1 MADRYWVGGTGTWS
15 SSNTTN
21 WAATSGGA
29 GGESVPTALDNVFFD
44 AGSDSG
50 GTFVV
55 TMANSPRVCNDITIS
70 GLDFGMTLAGFS
82 VGLTVSGSLSFPA
95 TNFTRT
101 YTGTT
106 TFNATTTGK
115 IVTTNGVVFGGSID
129 FNGAGGGWTLGS
141 NLSVGT
147 SNILLTQGSLNTSVS
162 NYSITAG
169 IFFSSNTLTR
179 NLTLNGSTVN
189 VSGFNSWQLG
199 TTTNMTF
206 DAGTSTINFAGN
218 IQQTFN
224 TGGFNYYNLTTNS
237 PPNISGTRLIIQ
249 GSAVT
254 FNNFSVVTSVDS
266 QTVDLRVDVTI
277 NGTFTC
283 NGSAGNL
290 RSFIEGNAGRTLTCA
305 NIAAMNDVDFRNIT
319 LAGAA
324 SPLSGTRLGDCGGN
338 SGIVFAAAKTV
349 YWNDANGG
357 NWYDNNAWAATSG
370 GATSNDNF
378 PLPQDTAVIENTGLD
393 SGATILQGASYDARI
408 GTLDMSSRTNAMTFN
423 FFATFANTYFFG
435 NLALGSGV
443 TRSGSGSIV
452 FVNSTTRTFDSA
464 GKTFDNPITISGSGT
479 ALQLINNNL
488 TNGSTRN
495 ISVGTGT
502 TLDLNGLDLS
512 TGTMSTG
519 SGTITFNT
527 GNITITGSGSTAW
540 NNLGGA
546 GLTTAAGTGA
556 GTITMTSASAKT
568 FVGGGATYAAS
579 LIQGG
584 AGTLTITESNTFE
597 DITNS
602 TQPSTILFTGSTTQT
617 VGDFTLSGTS
627 GNLITIDSTTAS
639 PFTLSKLSGNVS
651 VSFLDIQDSAAT
663 GGADWIALDAN
674 GNVDS
679 GNNTGWV
686 FSSGGTGNMLMMF
699 F

>member
-1 MADRYWVGGTGTWS
+1 
-15 SSNTTN
+15 
-21 WAATSGGA
+21 
-29 GGESVPTALDNVFFD
+29 
-44 AGSDSG
+44 
-50 GTFVV
+50 
-55 TMANSPRVCNDITIS
+55 
-70 GLDFGMTLAGFS
+70 
-82 VGLTVSGSLSFPA
+82 
-95 TNFTRT
+95 
-101 YTGTT
+101 
-106 TFNATTTGK
+106 
-115 IVTTNGVVFGGSID
+115 
-129 FNGAGGGWTLGS
+129 
-141 NLSVGT
+141 
-147 SNILLTQGSLNTSVS
+147 
-162 NYSITAG
+162 
-169 IFFSSNTLTR
+169 
-179 NLTLNGSTVN
+179 
-189 VSGFNSWQLG
+189 
-199 TTTNMTF
+199 
-206 DAGTSTINFAGN
+206 
-218 IQQTFN
+218 
-224 TGGFNYYNLTTNS
+224 
-237 PPNISGTRLIIQ
+237 
-249 GSAVT
+249 
-254 FNNFSVVTSVDS
+254 
-266 QTVDLRVDVTI
+266 
-277 NGTFTC
+277 
-283 NGSAGNL
+283 
-290 RSFIEGNAGRTLTCA
+290 
-305 NIAAMNDVDFRNIT
+305 
-319 LAGAA
+319 
-324 SPLSGTRLGDCGGN
+324 
-338 SGIVFAAAKTV
+338 
-349 YWNDANGG
+349 
-357 NWYDNNAWAATSG
+357 
-370 GATSNDNF
+370 
-378 PLPQDTAVIENTGLD
+378 
-393 SGATILQGASYDARI
+393 
-408 GTLDMSSRTNAMTFN
+408 MTFN

-512 TGTMSTG
+512 TGTITTG